1 MTHCPAVR
9 TAASVLALII
19 VTALPLAAATQQRLE
34 PREVL
39 ARSEAAIGRKVGDYF
54 LTDSKGALL
63 DLAALRGKPLII
75 SLVYTA
81 CSSVCPPA
89 TQNLI
94 DAVREADRIIGA
106 ERFTVLTIGFDARN
120 DTPARLTQFA
130 SMQGIQSANW
140 RLASADSATIAGLL
154 RDLGFSYVAVAGGF
168 DHITQTTILDKE
180 GRVYRQIYGEEF
192 PLQVFMEPLKEAVY
206 GTVKGLTF
214 KGLTFPGIVDRLRYI
229 CTTFD
234 PGTRS
239 YRFDYGIV
247 AGGILGA
254 FSLLLMGGVIL
265 REWRRAG

>member
-1 MTHCPAVR
+1 MRFRPAVR
-9 TAASVLALII
+9 IAASAVVLAI
-19 VTALPLAAATQQRLE
+19 VMALPLAAATPQRLD

-39 ARSEAAIGRKVGDYF
+39 ARSEAAIGRKVGDYI
-54 LTDSKGALL
+54 LTDSEGAPL
-63 DLAALRGKPLII
+63 DLAELRGKPLII
-75 SLVYTA
+75 SLVFTA

-94 DAVREADRIIGA
+94 DAVREAGRVIGTDR
-106 ERFTVLTIGFDARN
+106 FSVLTVGFDTRN

-130 SMQGIQSANW
+130 SMQGIQSGNW

-168 DHITQTTILDKE
+168 DHITQSTILDKE
-180 GRVYRQIYGEEF
+180 GKVYRQIYGEDF
-192 PLQVFMEPLKEAVY
+192 PLQVLMEPLKEAVY
-206 GTVKGLTF
+206 GTVKDLTF
-214 KGLTFPGIVDRLRYI
+214 SAIVDRIRYI

-247 AGGILGA
+247 VGGILGA
-254 FSLLLMGGVIL
+254 LSLLLMGGIIL